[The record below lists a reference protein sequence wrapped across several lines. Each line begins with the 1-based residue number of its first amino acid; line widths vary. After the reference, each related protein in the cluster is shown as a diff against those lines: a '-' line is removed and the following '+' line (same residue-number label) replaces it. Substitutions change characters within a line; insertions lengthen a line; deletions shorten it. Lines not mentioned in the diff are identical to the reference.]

1 MGEGKGKIN
10 CASLQKKGELS
21 EGGFY
26 VIFMDIGQYHHIK
39 SLNPTNALRTA

>member
-26 VIFMDIGQYHHIK
+26 IYGHQAVSSYK
-39 SLNPTNALRTA
+39 EPESY